1 MCIRDRLYAVAGG
14 EESEEFIRHNVMI
27 REAWGRNT
35 VPVCEVLPGLDH
47 FGVVDALADPAH
59 TLHRHAVQL
68 LEA

>member
-1 MCIRDRLYAVAGG
+1 
-14 EESEEFIRHNVMI
+14 MI

-35 VPVCEVLPGLDH
+35 VPVCEVLPGLNH

-59 TLHRHAVQL
+59 ALHRHAVHL